1 VEGDALVLEET
12 IDGNALAKGLHD
24 ALDADVADIMR
35 K

>member
-1 VEGDALVLEET
+1 VLEAT

-24 ALDADVADIMR
+24 ALDANVAEIMR